1 MVLTIAIFAS
11 VSIADASVY
20 NTGVYPGNS
29 FIDPAAHIDVDTFS
43 IGSESYIAPFTSF
56 TGEYADIGSYSDVQD
71 GSTSSGRIK
80 IASDAIIAHGA
91 DLIGDVEIGSK
102 AFIGFNS
109 IITDSKIGDGAYIGV
124 SSTVTGVDIPADKS
138 VPAGSVI
145 DSQDDIE
152 NLQPVTLAQR
162 MFVEEVIDV
171 NRALAIGYGQLYE
184 KRGPD
189 AFGKIG
195 SQGNGDI
202 MIDGRAILGYSGTD
216 EPSIGKESSI
226 DNVRIIGSVNLG
238 DNVRVEDGTSIR
250 GDEGVPISIGD
261 NARIGKN

>member
-1 MVLTIAIFAS
+1 MWDYKGIQIKYMRILLVFNLVIFAS

-29 FIDPAAHIDVDTFS
+29 FIDPAAHINVDTFS

-56 TGEYADIGSYSDVQD
+56 TGEYADIGSHSDVQD
-71 GSTSSGRIK
+71 GSTNSGRIK
-80 IASDAIIAHGA
+80 IADNAIIAHGA

-152 NLQPVTLAQR
+152 NLQQVTLAQR
-162 MFVEEVIDV
+162 MFVNEVIDV
-171 NRALAIGYGQLYE
+171 NRALAVG
-184 KRGPD
+184 
-189 AFGKIG
+189 
-195 SQGNGDI
+195 
-202 MIDGRAILGYSGTD
+202 
-216 EPSIGKESSI
+216 
-226 DNVRIIGSVNLG
+226 
-238 DNVRVEDGTSIR
+238 
-250 GDEGVPISIGD
+250 
-261 NARIGKN
+261 